1 MPLLAPISV
10 GELLD
15 KISILELKEAAIADP
30 AGHANVMRELAA
42 LRAVR
47 YREVAAS
54 PQLDALYAE
63 LQAVNRLLWQ
73 AEDALRA
80 CERAR
85 RFDGAFVELAR
96 SVYRDN
102 DRRAAIKRRINQL
115 TGSDLVE
122 EKSFPLV

>member
-1 MPLLAPISV
+1 MPLLVPISV

-30 AGHANVMRELAA
+30 ARRANVVRELAV

-47 YREVAAS
+47 RREVAAS
-54 PQLDALYAE
+54 PQLEALYAE
-63 LQAVNRLLWQ
+63 LQAVNRRLWQ
-73 AEDALRA
+73 VEDALRQR
-80 CERAR
+80 ERER
-85 RFDGAFVELAR
+85 RFDDGFVELAR

-102 DRRAAIKRRINQL
+102 DRRAAIKRQISEL
-115 TGSDLVE
+115 TGSELVE